1 MTPRPRNCAASRRE
15 DPHDAEVRYT
25 TAGIYH
31 ETCYAKDGGRR
42 R

>member
-1 MTPRPRNCAASRRE
+1 MNPRPRICPACRRE
-15 DPHDAEVRYT
+15 VPRDAEVRYT